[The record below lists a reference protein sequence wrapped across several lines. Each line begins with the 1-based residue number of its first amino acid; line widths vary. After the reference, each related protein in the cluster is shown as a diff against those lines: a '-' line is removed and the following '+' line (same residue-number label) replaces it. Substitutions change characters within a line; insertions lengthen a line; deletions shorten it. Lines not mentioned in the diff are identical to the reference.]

1 MFDKILIAN
10 RGEIA
15 GRVIRTCRNLNIRT
29 VAVYSEADSR
39 MPCVEKA
46 DETAFIGP
54 APAVESYLVKERIIE
69 AAQQHGCQAVHPGYG
84 FLSENPEFA
93 RMAID
98 HGLVFIGPPPEAMRL
113 LGDKVVSK
121 ALAQEV
127 GIPVVPAHPE
137 PLADVEHALAVAR
150 DMGYPL
156 LLKPAAGGGGRGMR
170 VVSTADELRS
180 AFPACQDEAAK
191 GFGDDRVFVERFIS
205 RPRHIE
211 FQIMADEQGRVIH
224 LGERECSI
232 QRRYQKVLEESPSL
246 VLDEDLRR
254 EMGAKSCEL
263 ARAAGYVNAGT
274 VEFIL
279 DQDRNFYFLEMNTR
293 LQVEHPV
300 TEMVTGLDLM
310 EMQFRIASGHPLPLN
325 QEDVVLSGWAIE
337 ARICAEDPF
346 RDFFPTTGIVTR
358 YAVPRGVG
366 IRVDDGIAAGTMVTI
381 HYDSLLA
388 KIIAH
393 GQDREEARQRLVR
406 ALNGYHIE
414 GLTTNVDFVNALAD
428 HPAFAAGELS
438 TDFIPEHFD
447 GGRSKQSPD
456 TTKVDFMVMAA
467 TLVFHNRQALVRQ
480 SLSPL
485 SPLVG
490 TTRTRFQSMQ
500 YMVKAEDEVC
510 RVQLEKRPEE
520 GKWRITVND
529 RSYEVVTP
537 EFEFYRRRLRLKI
550 DGESHMF
557 RLKFEENHNLVFF
570 CGIVLFL
577 EVYTP
582 LEWQLNQYMIRTRP
596 VQEEDVLRCPMP
608 GLVVDVSVQ
617 PGDVVRKG
625 QELFKIE
632 AMKMQSSIASPRD
645 SLVEKVFVAAG
656 QTVAQDEDLLQF
668 QEGSGAHMARLDPE

>member
-1 MFDKILIAN
+1 VFEKILIAN

-15 GRVIRTCRNLNIRT
+15 GRVIRSCRNLNIRT

-39 MPCVEKA
+39 LPCVEQA

-54 APAVESYLVKERIIE
+54 APAVESYLVKERVIE
-69 AAQQHGCQAVHPGYG
+69 AALKYGCQAVHPGYG
-84 FLSENPEFA
+84 FLSENPEFS
-93 RMAID
+93 RMVNE
-98 HGLVFIGPPPEAMRL
+98 HGLVFIGPPPEAMTL
-113 LGDKVVSK
+113 LGDKVASK
-121 ALAQEV
+121 ALAQKV
-127 GIPVVPAHPE
+127 GIPVVPSHPE
-137 PLADVEHALAVAR
+137 PLRDVDHALEVAHE
-150 DMGYPL
+150 MGTPL

-170 VVSTADELRS
+170 VVTSAGELSS
-180 AFPACQDEAAK
+180 AFAACQDEAAK
-191 GFGDDRVFVERFIS
+191 GFGDDRIFLERFIS

-211 FQIMADEQGRVIH
+211 FQIMADQQGAVIH

-246 VLDEDLRR
+246 ALTPELRA
-254 EMGAKSCEL
+254 EMGDKACEL

-279 DQDRNFYFLEMNTR
+279 DREGNFFFLEMNTR

-300 TEMVTGLDLM
+300 TEMVSGLDLM
-310 EMQFRIASGHPLPLN
+310 ELQFRIASGEPLPLG
-325 QEDVVLSGWAIE
+325 QDDVAFSGWAIE
-337 ARICAEDPF
+337 ARICAEDPY

-393 GQDREEARQRLVR
+393 GRDREEARQRLVR

-414 GLTTNVDFVNALAD
+414 GLTTNVDFVNAVAD
-428 HPAFAAGELS
+428 HPAFAAGDLS
-438 TDFIPEHFD
+438 TDFIPEHFE
-447 GGRSKQSPD
+447 GGRSRQAPD
-456 TTKVDFMVMAA
+456 RAKVDFMVMAA
-467 TLVFHNRQALVRQ
+467 TLIFHNRQALVRQ

-490 TTRTRFQSMQ
+490 TTRTRFQAMQ

-510 RVQLEKRPEE
+510 KVQLEKRPE
-520 GKWRITVND
+520 GSQWRIFVDD
-529 RSYEVVTP
+529 RAYEVITP

-550 DGESHMF
+550 NGESHMF
-557 RLKFEENHNLVFF
+557 RLKFEENHILVFF
-570 CGIVLFL
+570 CGIVRFL

-582 LEWQLNQYMIRTRP
+582 LEWQLNQHMVRTRP

-608 GLVVDVSVQ
+608 GLVVDVAVQ
-617 PGDVVRKG
+617 AGDVVRKG

-645 SLVEKVFVAAG
+645 SLVEKVFVQTG
-656 QTVAQDEDLLQF
+656 QTVAQDQELLQF
-668 QEGSGAHMARLDPE
+668 QKGSGARTARLDPE